1 MTQKY
6 ILKRFNLLLLKGASG
21 KLTGFAGGILNEK
34 GAPRIWRQM
43 TFFRGFSIVET
54 RGFLVRIDH

>member
-21 KLTGFAGGILNEK
+21 KLTGFAGGILK
-34 GAPRIWRQM
+34 RVPRIWRQM